1 MSTKISALDERLQA
15 DINGEEFFPIIDGTV
30 GAYQTYKI
38 NLDQL
43 FQSGQ
48 GYEKVTSLAVT
59 ASNNKSFTLKYTQE
73 DNNVQTISIDKY
85 KIEDNDVA
93 FSHIDPAGY
102 ITSTQ
107 TIANNLTDAKL
118 ATAKSVNE
126 HIDYREALYD
136 TQIKGY
142 IGDDDSGVLANFA
155 TLANVAT
162 DFTDLLD
169 GV

>member
-59 ASNNKSFTLKYTQE
+59 DGATVLSNNSSFTLEYTQE
-73 DNNVQTISIDKY
+73 DNNVQSITIDKY
-85 KIEDNDVA
+85 AIQNNDVA

-107 TIANNLTDAKL
+107 TPLIILLMLNSLLQNL
-118 ATAKSVNE
+118 
-126 HIDYREALYD
+126 
-136 TQIKGY
+136 
-142 IGDDDSGVLANFA
+142 
-155 TLANVAT
+155 
-162 DFTDLLD
+162 
-169 GV
+169 